1 MSVTVSPSWTVWSSP
16 AEAVGGLL
24 GMAVVASAGWT
35 SCVPAARVALAGTSV
50 MVMVA
55 VSVVVA
61 LWLSVTLRVKVM
73 AVSVSTWGAVN
84 EGASVSPSEMDR
96 PGWSEVQ
103 P

>member
-1 MSVTVSPSWTVWSSP
+1 MDVVR
-16 AEAVGGLL
+16 AGGQGCVGRDVGD
-24 GMAVVASAGWT
+24 GDG
-35 SCVPAARVALAGTSV
+35 P
-50 MVMVA
+50 A

-84 EGASVSPSEMDR
+84 EGASVPLSDMDR